1 MNTSYFNPFPNLT
14 TQRLHLRA
22 LSTADD
28 RSIFAFRS
36 HVEVGRYLSR
46 PLETSVAGCRIF
58 IDNINEGIR
67 KEEWLYWGMALS
79 NNQIIGTICLWNL
92 SLKDRC
98 AEIGYELHP
107 DFQKKGLMQE
117 AIEAVLQ
124 YAFTTMEF
132 QRIEAYLLTGNLA
145 SIRLL
150 ERNGFTFL
158 KKVGDEE
165 KFAEEA
171 DLQLVAYALEQEKW
185 PLGS

>member
-1 MNTSYFNPFPNLT
+1 MPASYFDPFPSFT
-14 TQRLHLRA
+14 TQRLRLRP
-22 LSTADD
+22 LRSTDD
-28 RSIFAFRS
+28 RAIFTFRS
-36 HVEVGRYLSR
+36 HEEVGRYLSR
-46 PLETSVAGCRIF
+46 PLETSRAGCRIF

-67 KEEWLYWGMALS
+67 KKEWLYWGIALT
-79 NNQIIGTICLWNL
+79 NDQVIGTICLWNL
-92 SLKDRC
+92 SFKDRC

-132 QRIEAYLLTGNLA
+132 QRIEAYLQTGNLA
-145 SIRLL
+145 SVRLL

-158 KKVGDEE
+158 KKVGEEE

-171 DLQLVAYALEQEKW
+171 HLQLVAYVLNRRHW
-185 PLGS
+185 LH